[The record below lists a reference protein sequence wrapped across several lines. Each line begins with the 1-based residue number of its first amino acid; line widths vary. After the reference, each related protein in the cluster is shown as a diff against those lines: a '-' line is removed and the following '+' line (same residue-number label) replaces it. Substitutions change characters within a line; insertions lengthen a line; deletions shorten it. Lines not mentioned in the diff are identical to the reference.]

1 MNTHGIFTELCV
13 VSELGLLIQK
23 NNITWAQV
31 EAYLKNKGTD
41 ASTISSVHNAFEQ
54 ETESVSGNK
63 QTLDIGSDGRSI
75 YDSSY
80 DNTSLEDADNIFQ
93 EADPTQRQNGNNT
106 DTVSISQKDRDI
118 LTEAIKGLTEGS
130 VPQGKGGTE
139 APQTTPQP
147 YYPQINF
154 DPSTFNYG
162 SITFDNPFGMYPAPD
177 INSSQIQMPGFNFST
192 GITYGNNNN
201 FGTINFDY
209 TPYTPN
215 YNQQPSYTY
224 NFGDISFDSP
234 FLNYPT
240 FDFNNPVP
248 VTPTQPNGNNPTP
261 IQPNKTEETPHG
273 NIETPHGNTEIP
285 HGQDNTKPEEPTEY
299 PKEVQKLIEGLTG
312 ENAKYSVEQDKK
324 GVTVTVTS
332 AKALDSIGA
341 NSITYRF
348 DKRGK
353 LRTQINEYKN
363 GTTLKSNIRNKTNV
377 LYDSDI
383 DERFVTIAEN
393 LASGTNTANKNILEH
408 NDSNTY
414 TLTQTEFDDENITK
428 IVTTINKK
436 PWQLN
441 DGESTDFASDEDY
454 MQKQVITFKDGHEET
469 IIYEKGEIKSHETT
483 RSLEQI
489 EEEKGEPV
497 SLKLRTPVKISFDL
511 PGDANNDCREFADAL
526 CSEKERL
533 MNELGLDNDTYDE
546 LAKTAMAIAEKETQ
560 MNKIGVTNRLWWK
573 QKGHGVVSAI
583 RGGDENC
590 STGIAQIKLSQWYNN
605 PPKNGEQKRLQ
616 PFFENAG
623 ITTPEDLK
631 DNRKAA
637 IATIIALSSINR
649 ELNADIYKKG
659 VEKAQQLT
667 VTREGWELDNNGIAR
682 QTGHTRPWKNEI
694 TKQDQ
699 LLLLWNNK
707 SGRKILASGTF
718 KPQTKDFMYMNVA
731 RKANLKYKLVEDP
744 ESRKLAEEKEKE
756 LLIRDEQTKPYKDM
770 TLNGPMGEIVFMPG
784 MYKKN
789 SQFVNSEKE
798 IEKLKRKLK
807 EQGISEDLIKEL
819 TTAIKNKELGFGHGL
834 TNAEIEGM
842 TKADIQLLLKHL
854 NSIKEQIKN
863 IKTND
868 GITDEEAKKLRN
880 NYGAAISQAE
890 DAFRQEY
897 LTNHSPVY
905 SATKTNPKILRAF
918 SDVGNDN
925 NYVISNGERRGFM
938 HEKAKGVNVNTT
950 TGRIRDVDEVLA
962 KSGYKIVSKNPTNN
976 DSGFCLTGVKEAMK
990 DAGIDLTG
998 IEEKGNT
1005 PKYVRNWFEDM
1016 VTKGVFTRVEYV
1028 EVDDTHAREINQ
1040 SDIMRLP
1047 AGYFVLF
1054 VPDPDGDFKE
1064 HAGHIAITNGYGQ
1077 GYSDATDNLAWAQ
1090 YSNNQSDS
1098 GKGENGKFYIYKLS
1112 DKWSVDATTGK
1123 LKFNG

>member
-1 MNTHGIFTELCV
+1 MPYKIMNTHGIFTELCV

-31 EAYLKNKGTD
+31 EAYLKGKGTD
-41 ASTISSVHNAFEQ
+41 ASIISSVHNAFEQ
-54 ETESVSGNK
+54 ETENISGNK
-63 QTLDIGSDGRSI
+63 RTIDIGSDGKSI
-75 YDSSY
+75 YDSAY

-106 DTVSISQKDRDI
+106 DIVSISQRDKDI
-118 LTEAIKGLTEGS
+118 LMDAINGLTGGNE
-130 VPQGKGGTE
+130 PKEKGGTE

-154 DPSTFNYG
+154 DSTPFNYG
-162 SITFDNPFGMYPAPD
+162 SITFDNPFGMYAAPD
-177 INSSQIQMPGFNFST
+177 INSFSIQMPRFDFST
-192 GITYGNNNN
+192 GTTYGNNNN

-215 YNQQPSYTY
+215 YNQQPSFTY
-224 NFGDISFDSP
+224 NFGDTFLDSP
-234 FLNYPT
+234 FLNYPP
-240 FDFNNPVP
+240 FDYNNPVP
-248 VTPTQPNGNNPTP
+248 VTPTPPNGNNTTP
-261 IQPNKTEETPHG
+261 IQPNGTEETTHE
-273 NIETPHGNTEIP
+273 NAEIP
-285 HGQDNTKPEEPTEY
+285 HGQNNTKPEETTEY
-299 PKEVQKLIEGLTG
+299 PKEVQKLIEGLTS
-312 ENAKYSVEQDKK
+312 EDAKYTVEQDKK
-324 GVTVTVTS
+324 GFTVTVTS

-348 DKRGK
+348 DKKGK

-363 GTTLKSNIRNKTNV
+363 GTTLKSNHRNKTNV

-393 LASGTNTANKNILEH
+393 LASGTSVANKNILEH
-408 NDSNTY
+408 NDSSTY

-428 IVTTINKK
+428 IVTTLNKK
-436 PWQLN
+436 PWQAN
-441 DGESTDFASDEDY
+441 EGESADFASDEDY
-454 MQKQVITFKDGHEET
+454 IQKQVITFKDGHEET

-489 EEEKGEPV
+489 EEEKGEPIPQ
-497 SLKLRTPVKISFDL
+497 KLRTPVEISFDL
-511 PGDANNDCREFADAL
+511 PSDANNDCREFANAL

-533 MNELGLDNDTYDE
+533 MNELGLDNDTYNE
-546 LAKTAMAIAEKETQ
+546 LAQTAMAIAEKETQ
-560 MNKIGVTNRLWWK
+560 MNKIGITNRLYWK
-573 QKGHGVVSAI
+573 NKLHEAI
-583 RGGDENC
+583 SDYRGGDQNC
-590 STGIAQIKLSQWYNN
+590 STGIAQIKLGQWYNN
-605 PPKNGEQKRLQ
+605 PPKNEEQRRLQ

-731 RKANLKYKLVEDP
+731 RKANIKYKLVEDP

-770 TLNGPMGEIVFMPG
+770 TLNGPMGEVIFMPG
-784 MYKKN
+784 MYKNN
-789 SQFVNSEKE
+789 SQFVNSEQE

-807 EQGISEDLIKEL
+807 EQGISEDLINEL
-819 TTAIKNKELGFGHGL
+819 TTALKNKELGFAHGL

-842 TKADIQLLLKHL
+842 TKVDIQLLLKHL
-854 NSIKEQIKN
+854 NNIKEQIHN
-863 IKTND
+863 IKTSD
-868 GITDEEAKKLRN
+868 GISNEEAKNLRD

-905 SATKTNPKILRAF
+905 NATKTNPKILRGF
-918 SDVGNDN
+918 SDVSNDN
-925 NYVISNGERRGFM
+925 NYVISNGERKGFQ
-938 HEKAKGVNVNTT
+938 HEKARGVNVNTT
-950 TGRIRDVDEVLA
+950 NGRIRDVDEVLA
-962 KSGYKIVSKNPTNN
+962 KSGYKVVSENPTNN
-976 DSGFCLTGVKEAMK
+976 DTGFCLTGVKQAMK
-990 DAGIDLTG
+990 DAGIDLSG
-998 IEEKGNT
+998 MEEKGNT
-1005 PKYVRNWFEDM
+1005 PKYVKNWFDEM
-1016 VTKGVFTRVEYV
+1016 VTKGVFTKVEYV
-1028 EVDDTHAREINQ
+1028 AVDDTHAREINQ

-1054 VPDPDGDFKE
+1054 VPDPNGDFKE
-1064 HAGHIAITNGYGQ
+1064 QAGHIAITNGYGQ
-1077 GYSDATDNLAWAQ
+1077 GYADATDNLAWAQ
-1090 YSNNQSDS
+1090 FSNNKSDS